1 MTLASIIEG
10 NTLFIQVSV
19 KEPGGA
25 AKDLTGAT
33 IEASARRASVSVAA
47 DSAQVSDPAGGL
59 ARVGFHTG
67 ALSRGKWR
75 LEVRIAHAGEVQSFT
90 GTVVVGATSFP

>member
-10 NTLFIQVSV
+10 NTLLIQVSV
-19 KEPGGA
+19 RDKDGGA
-25 AKDLTGAT
+25 RDLTGAT